1 MKFLVSHFYT
11 RFPLPTI
18 ISPHSLDSTRPW
30 GDGDVCSPAASVQRL
45 RLVGVGAGA
54 DAIRVH
60 RAADSYRAARATV
73 GPADAAGRTTTLD
86 GGDAGHAVG
95 DSDVAARRPVA
106 TANTRRPLA
115 ARGGDE
121 RLGRRCIGGVGLIDD
136 VTLLGAGGE
145 RQHGREYQDNLL
157 HTCF

>member
-106 TANTRRPLA
+106 TANTVHRR
-115 ARGGDE
+115 
-121 RLGRRCIGGVGLIDD
+121 GRSDR
-136 VTLLGAGGE
+136 
-145 RQHGREYQDNLL
+145 
-157 HTCF
+157 